1 MATIQD
7 IADAAGIS
15 KAAVSRILNHKGS
28 FSQETIRR
36 VEDIARKMN
45 YISVSAARQEDA
57 EGIKL
62 IAAVFPTQITPYY
75 GILTSLMEGYAYDYG
90 YHLMLC
96 GSLYDYEKEEELFR
110 NLTDR
115 KIKGILLGSF
125 VKDGASIAAQ
135 SLPVVTIGYQINE
148 EVPTV
153 RTDNYSGGRIAALH
167 LCGKGCKK
175 LLYLTGFEAGLE
187 KDMRYQ
193 GFKDALKEQG
203 KEVYPYTIT
212 LDQKLNGTIQDVITR
227 MALEHPDADGLFA
240 ESQRLA
246 MESIAVYRNLG
257 IEVPKS
263 MKIVG
268 YGNPYLLPYS
278 SPKLSLIR
286 ENTAEIARQA
296 VEVLV
301 QMIERPEE
309 PVPPVTVIPVSFEQN
324 QTT

>member
-167 LCGKGCKK
+167 LCGKGCRK
-175 LLYLTGFEAGLE
+175 LLYLTGFEDGLE

-193 GFKDALKEQG
+193 GFRDALQEQG

>member
-28 FSQETIRR
+28 FSQETIRK
-36 VEDIARKMN
+36 VEDIARKLN
-45 YISVSAARQEDA
+45 YISVSAARQEEA

-175 LLYLTGFEAGLE
+175 LLYLTGFEDGLE
-187 KDMRYQ
+187 KDLRYQ
-193 GFKDALKEQG
+193 GFRDTLKKQG
-203 KEVYPYTIT
+203 KDVYPYTIT

-257 IEVPKS
+257 IEVPSS

>member
-135 SLPVVTIGYQINE
+135 SLPGVTIGYQINE

-167 LCGKGCKK
+167 LCGKGCRK
-175 LLYLTGFEAGLE
+175 LLYLTGFEDGLE

-193 GFKDALKEQG
+193 GFRDALQEQG

>member
-167 LCGKGCKK
+167 LCGKGCRK
-175 LLYLTGFEAGLE
+175 LLYLTGFEDGLE
-187 KDMRYQ
+187 NDLRYQ
-193 GFKDALKEQG
+193 GFKDALQEQG

-268 YGNPYLLPYS
+268 YGNPCLLPYS

>member
-28 FSQETIRR
+28 FSQETIRK

-167 LCGKGCKK
+167 LCGKGCRK
-175 LLYLTGFEAGLE
+175 LLYLTGFEDGLE

-193 GFKDALKEQG
+193 GFRDALQEQG

>member
-135 SLPVVTIGYQINE
+135 SLPGVTIGYQINE

-167 LCGKGCKK
+167 LCGKGCRK
-175 LLYLTGFEAGLE
+175 LLYLTGFEDGLE

-193 GFKDALKEQG
+193 GFRDAMIL
-203 KEVYPYTIT
+203 VF
-212 LDQKLNGTIQDVITR
+212 LN
-227 MALEHPDADGLFA
+227 
-240 ESQRLA
+240 
-246 MESIAVYRNLG
+246 
-257 IEVPKS
+257 
-263 MKIVG
+263 
-268 YGNPYLLPYS
+268 
-278 SPKLSLIR
+278 
-286 ENTAEIARQA
+286 
-296 VEVLV
+296 
-301 QMIERPEE
+301 
-309 PVPPVTVIPVSFEQN
+309 FEF
-324 QTT
+324 